1 MGNEEKMARIP
12 EKIRVLAPAGGMEAL
27 QAAVRAGADE
37 VYLGADLF
45 SARAGA
51 KNFTREELGQAV
63 RYCHEYGVQVHLA
76 VNTLLTDDEL
86 PRALELIEYGCKTE
100 SGHFSKNG
108 RKIFSSALYMICF
121 AL

>member
-63 RYCHEYGVQVHLA
+63 RYCHEYGVQAVSYTHL
-76 VNTLLTDDEL
+76 
-86 PRALELIEYGCKTE
+86 RAHET
-100 SGHFSKNG
+100 
-108 RKIFSSALYMICF
+108 
-121 AL
+121 